1 MVKKISLPMPMV
13 TLRWTFRFGH
23 RYIMTMSGTRSNP
36 HVLPAVA
43 VALCGAMWGIFWLP
57 LRWFEAEG
65 VGGVWVSLIFN
76 ALALFA
82 ALPWLMSRRAW
93 AGFRDQWLNGFL
105 LGSAFSLYTVS
116 LVLTDV
122 VHAILLFYLTPLWS
136 TIAGWILFRERLD
149 GARLLAIVLGFAG
162 LAAVLGVTEG
172 VPYPRNIGDWLALAS
187 GMCWAAGTMRS
198 YRRPSPGIVLPVFS
212 FALGGCLS
220 SLLIL
225 AIAAA
230 MALPLA
236 ESGQLLPTLPWIVL
250 LGLIIFVPPNF
261 LILWAAQR
269 IDSARVGILLMTE
282 VLFGA
287 ISAALL
293 SGEPFGLADGI
304 GTALIVGAGLIEV
317 FRR

>member
-1 MVKKISLPMPMV
+1 
-13 TLRWTFRFGH
+13 
-23 RYIMTMSGTRSNP
+23 MSATRSNP
-36 HVLPAVA
+36 HLLPAIA
-43 VALCGAMWGIFWLP
+43 VALCGAMWGIYWLP
-57 LRWFEAEG
+57 LRWFETQG

-76 ALALFA
+76 ALALA
-82 ALPWLMSRRAW
+82 ATLPWLMRRKAW
-93 AGFRDQWLNGFL
+93 EGFAAQWLNGFL
-105 LGSAFSLYTVS
+105 LGTAFSLYTVS

-136 TIAGWILFRERLD
+136 TLAGWVLFRERMN
-149 GARLLAIVLGFAG
+149 GARLLAIVLGVAG
-162 LAAVLGVTEG
+162 LAAVLGVSDG
-172 VPYPRNIGDWLALAS
+172 IPYPRNVGDWLALAS
-187 GMCWAAGTMRS
+187 GMCWAAGTLRS
-198 YRRPSPGIVLPVFS
+198 YRRPTQRIVQPVFG
-212 FALGGCLS
+212 FALGGLLS

-225 AIAAA
+225 ALATA

-236 ESGQLLPTLPWIVL
+236 ESGHLLPALPWIVL

-293 SGEPFGLADGI
+293 SGEPFGLTEAI
-304 GTALIVGAGLIEV
+304 GTALITGAGLIEV